1 MSLNI
6 KNPRTHRL
14 VRDLAEATGQ
24 SQTAAVEDAVRR
36 RLAELRAADGLTT
49 PEERQRHERARRIAH
64 AFRQDMSEQDR
75 ERLRTADDWLYDE
88 QGLPR

>member
-1 MSLNI
+1 MGLNI
-6 KNPRTHRL
+6 KNPRTHQL

-36 RLAELRAADGLTT
+36 RLDELRAEDGPTA
-49 PEERQRHERARRIAH
+49 EERQRHERARRIVL
-64 AFRQDMSEQDR
+64 AFRQDLTEQDR